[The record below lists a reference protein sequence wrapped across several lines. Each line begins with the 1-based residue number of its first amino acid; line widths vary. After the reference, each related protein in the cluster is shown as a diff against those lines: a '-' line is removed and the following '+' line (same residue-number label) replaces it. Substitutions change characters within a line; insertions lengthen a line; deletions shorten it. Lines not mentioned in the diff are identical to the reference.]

1 LHGGS
6 PELTKLV
13 LEHTADYGVDS
24 KANRKRKDGKTLPTV
39 FDLLSHQ
46 NFHGCTAMHFCADGG
61 CTQGIIDLILDA
73 CQDYCTCKRAQERRK
88 QHPIC
93 IQDEDGDTP
102 IHFACSAGLGP
113 DTLRRFVMQPDSTV
127 VFSSLATKSYN
138 GRLPIDDLIVWAL
151 DEHGLEGNADDPPL
165 EERMPAFVAD
175 ALWLRV
181 EVLMQG
187 VVNGFSED
195 YQETTPF
202 HWAARIQT
210 FPAVVLRLACKRCGD
225 QNSEG
230 LLALDKKGMS
240 LLHHAVNPICRN
252 DLDSSV
258 YELGSGEYLELSRW
272 RSKGEQRS
280 PIEYLLELCP
290 AALWIT
296 SKNGELPIHMAISGS
311 KTTVE
316 EILAMIDAAPET
328 LAHRDAQGLLPF
340 MIAASTCKGYG
351 VHLDK
356 AFKLLQLNP
365 ELIRN
370 TSVE

>member
-1 LHGGS
+1 
-6 PELTKLV
+6 
-13 LEHTADYGVDS
+13 
-24 KANRKRKDGKTLPTV
+24 
-39 FDLLSHQ
+39 
-46 NFHGCTAMHFCADGG
+46 
-61 CTQGIIDLILDA
+61 
-73 CQDYCTCKRAQERRK
+73 
-88 QHPIC
+88 
-93 IQDEDGDTP
+93 
-102 IHFACSAGLGP
+102 
-113 DTLRRFVMQPDSTV
+113 
-127 VFSSLATKSYN
+127 
-138 GRLPIDDLIVWAL
+138 
-151 DEHGLEGNADDPPL
+151 
-165 EERMPAFVAD
+165 
-175 ALWLRV
+175 
-181 EVLMQG
+181 MQG
-187 VVNGFSED
+187 AVYGFSED

-225 QNSEG
+225 QSSEC
-230 LLALDKKGMS
+230 LLTLDKKGMT